1 MNVRKKWFL
10 CLPVVLLLAAILIYN
25 GAGRRQENKTEAI
38 GTQAAG
44 NGTAGTVL
52 PEGTT
57 NASAQVPAEADKS
70 TPAPTESANTS
81 QQPTGEASSTPDGSA
96 ESGGKPGTAKPSP
109 SAGPKSQEGRQE
121 EAENTPGPEKPA
133 IVPDAVD
140 DKVQSIAEGEV
151 GLSDYAEI
159 IKIIAGKL
167 SVGEIKYLFDSAKS
181 DYWESTSVED
191 IEKARDILFS
201 KLSEEDITKLT
212 ELGKKFGRSMDI
224 LKKDIDVAET
234 KEKQMRKKGLIE

>member
-1 MNVRKKWFL
+1 MNVRRKWFL
-10 CLPVVLLLAAILIYN
+10 CLPVVLLLAAVLIYN

-44 NGTAGTVL
+44 NETAGMVL
-52 PEGTT
+52 PEDQPEGTT
-57 NASAQVPAEADKS
+57 DTS
-70 TPAPTESANTS
+70 TTAPTESVNTS
-81 QQPTGEASSTPDGSA
+81 QQPTEGVSSTPA
-96 ESGGKPGTAKPSP
+96 ESGKSGGKPGTTKPSP
-109 SAGPKSQEGRQE
+109 SAGPKPQEGRQE
-121 EAENTPGPEKPA
+121 EAENTPEPEKPA

-167 SVGEIKYLFDSAKS
+167 SIGEIKYLFDSARS

-191 IEKARDILFS
+191 IEKARGILFS
-201 KLSEEDITKLT
+201 KL
-212 ELGKKFGRSMDI
+212 
-224 LKKDIDVAET
+224 
-234 KEKQMRKKGLIE
+234 